1 MALSLVAYQRLC
13 FLYYAQLYYKTL
25 RLLFIGIPQG
35 NQLFSPSNLLT
46 DYLKQTGIM
55 EPLIT
60 DCLNKKDGY

>member
-1 MALSLVAYQRLC
+1 MTLDVFELVSL
-13 FLYYAQLYYKTL
+13 
-25 RLLFIGIPQG
+25 GIPQG
-35 NQLFSPSNLLT
+35 NQLFRPSNLLT

>member
-1 MALSLVAYQRLC
+1 MI
-13 FLYYAQLYYKTL
+13 F
-25 RLLFIGIPQG
+25 FILDLNISETVSFQSIPQR